1 MTSEPTSS
9 RSYSAQAQLAPS
21 IAQFAAVT
29 ASLFMLASFFSGQ
42 SPFTLRTQ
50 SASSPLRCTQLVQPN
65 QTLSREQLTTLRNLD
80 GQQQQADLQ
89 DLLGKPY
96 CQIEAM
102 SDSTGATLTGNAYPL
117 EFDPQIWL
125 VVLYSGDAYAGY
137 RFEFRQ

>member
-1 MTSEPTSS
+1 MPSEPTSS
-9 RSYSAQAQLAPS
+9 RSHSTQVQLAPS

-29 ASLFMLASFFSGQ
+29 ASLLMLASFFSGK

-65 QTLSREQLTTLRNLD
+65 QTLSREQLTALRNLD

-89 DLLGKPY
+89 DRLGQPY
-96 CQIEAM
+96 CQIATI
-102 SDSTGATLTGNAYPL
+102 SDSAGASFTGDAYPL

-137 RFEFRQ
+137 QFEFRQ